1 MWDYNQQRWIGVHL
15 SNYNYYLQIDA
26 CTALVSFWAGATLNF
41 ADLFIDSVSYKSVIV
56 GWLGPSVQ
64 CRLYMEWVH
73 HPPRDNDC
81 AACIRVSWHFN
92 YIWKEENTCNVMT
105 NRRYRLSL
113 YTSIA
118 ASGGEYSALF
128 QMARRTRLWL
138 FHSLKKEGRKE
149 LFKKWRKLLILQW
162 TCKYNVHTCGHIG
175 RAPPI
180 VVKSMPKAY
189 RIHVTMPR
197 VRWNQRLRQF
207 RLTNTEESG
216 VECQSVSQC

>member
-1 MWDYNQQRWIGVHL
+1 MHL
-15 SNYNYYLQIDA
+15 SNYNYYLQTDA
-26 CTALVSFWAGATLNF
+26 CTALVSFWAGTTLNF
-41 ADLFIDSVSYKSVIV
+41 ADWFIDSVSYKSVIV
-56 GWLGPSVQ
+56 GWLGPSMQ
-64 CRLYMEWVH
+64 GRLYIEWVQ
-73 HPPRDNDC
+73 HPPRDNNS

-92 YIWKEENTCNVMT
+92 CIWKEENNVMT
-105 NRRYRLSL
+105 NRRNRLSL

-118 ASGGEYSALF
+118 ASGGEHSAVF
-128 QMARRTRLWL
+128 QMARKIGFWP
-138 FHSLKKEGRKE
+138 FVPSLKKEGRKE
-149 LFKKWRKLLILQW
+149 LFKKLRKLFILQW

-180 VVKSMPKAY
+180 VVKSMTKAY

-207 RLTNTEESG
+207 RLTNTEESA